1 MRRVDVRLSPNSG
14 AKADIPPLRLGAMN
28 RHRLVGLAQLS
39 IRKRRAQ
46 EHVIVITQSP

>member
-1 MRRVDVRLSPNSG
+1 MNGHRV
-14 AKADIPPLRLGAMN
+14 
-28 RHRLVGLAQLS
+28 VGLTQLP